1 MINETSHANF
11 TESVMLYHPKPGHHG
26 HKLSCT
32 ATNEHIIQNNVLE
45 DSVQLEIFCKY
56 TTTNTNGYKSVLKFN
71 YRISVIQECVV
82 TSVQLFWFTYEKSF
96 ETLTKV
102 DLHTEIVRLG
112 SVIGQ
117 RKNAKKYE
125 PDPKN

>member
-45 DSVQLEIFCKY
+45 DSLQLEIFCKY

-71 YRISVIQECVV
+71 YRISVIQECVHM
-82 TSVQLFWFTYEKSF
+82 KSH
-96 ETLTKV
+96 L
-102 DLHTEIVRLG
+102 R
-112 SVIGQ
+112 
-117 RKNAKKYE
+117 
-125 PDPKN
+125 P